1 MKNGVAEG
9 VASDPHDPTYDQVL
23 TIVSNYVLF
32 DYIKVN
38 SVQWIFDLS
47 TFDLRKFFD
56 LRKNF
61 TVPKILVH
69 KMFDLRKISRTPF
82 FDLRKKNQAFW
93 GKKGNF
99 WQKMLK
105 LKLIFFP
112 YNKKKWYM
120 ASYMDSWASYLTIN
134 NIWKC
139 SF

>member
-1 MKNGVAEG
+1 MYRDLFFLSVILKSNVKSSLPI
-9 VASDPHDPTYDQVL
+9 VNKKIML
-23 TIVSNYVLF
+23 TKFIRYLSV
-32 DYIKVN
+32 
-38 SVQWIFDLS
+38 VQWIFDLS

-105 LKLIFFP
+105 LELFFSLKQ
-112 YNKKKWYM
+112 KKTWKNC
-120 ASYMDSWASYLTIN
+120 ICHP
-134 NIWKC
+134 IWIVGHPI
-139 SF
+139 